1 MKKKCTVRYV
11 LRSFTIGSANGV
23 VTILIHTLPYFAKK
37 RSVLAVCY
45 CMYTMCTN
53 ENLINTVHNIGFY
66 KFITYVG
73 FVRCLLGW
81 RIW

>member
-1 MKKKCTVRYV
+1 MYGTVRLKVFYDWFGKPCCNNSHTYVTV
-11 LRSFTIGSANGV
+11 LR
-23 VTILIHTLPYFAKK
+23 KK
-37 RSVLAVCY
+37 TVGTWLLAVCY